1 MIFSAIYDQIAFT
14 ILAIELIIWDV
25 LQAYLQSIEPLLA
38 ASSNANRCQS
48 LASQDKRRSLNLP
61 QSAHGKLQVLSNSLN

>member
-25 LQAYLQSIEPLLA
+25 LQAYLQSIEP
-38 ASSNANRCQS
+38 
-48 LASQDKRRSLNLP
+48 
-61 QSAHGKLQVLSNSLN
+61 V